1 MQDLG
6 TAAVRTV
13 VVLGDGARGIWERVR
28 PFLGLSGI
36 EVLEIVD
43 IFHACE
49 HRWTVGRANF
59 ATEAEVAAW
68 VEPR

>member
-1 MQDLG
+1 MQGLG
-6 TAAVRTV
+6 TPAVHTV
-13 VVLGDGARGIWERVR
+13 GVLGDGARGIWERVR

-43 IFHACE
+43 IFPACE
-49 HRWTVGRANF
+49 HRRTVGRANF
-59 ATEAEVAAW
+59 ATDAEVAAW